1 METTQDR
8 ILDLSL
14 RLFRPDWPWPVRYGL
29 AVVFTLAIAGLKL
42 AIPAFGTPGPDLFL
56 TIPVAASAVLAGFG
70 PALLA
75 TVGTTLVAAYF
86 TPPVGFDFS
95 LNTSGLDVIGFFFE
109 GLVVAILVLT
119 RLGGWIRA
127 AALAPVVYLAAVEW
141 ENSFVAQP
149 AVARWILFGSLL
161 IVLMTI
167 RPQGLLGTPRV
178 EVA

>member
-1 METTQDR
+1 MIND
-8 ILDLSL
+8 
-14 RLFRPDWPWPVRYGL
+14 
-29 AVVFTLAIAGLKL
+29 VF
-42 AIPAFGTPGPDLFL
+42 
-56 TIPVAASAVLAGFG
+56 SAVRAVPGDM
-70 PALLA
+70 
-75 TVGTTLVAAYF
+75 LVQIEIYR
-86 TPPVGFDFS
+86 
-95 LNTSGLDVIGFFFE
+95 L
-109 GLVVAILVLT
+109 AILVLT